1 MNWGSVYRTMQ
12 ILEATRVELEQHG
25 FDRVTVRAI
34 AKRAQVSP
42 GLVLHHYGTKTGV
55 VRASYDQLVSRVGQ
69 WVMRLGPARYA
80 KLFGRF
86 VRVLLSELRPI
97 ESALSAVL
105 ALPRTQ
111 GQGSIRETL
120 ELLTRRAT
128 NAGAVLV
135 RDASGRTC
143 VDAGALLLAELAVDR
158 VLRLWIELGDADC
171 AEAAGVRAAAL
182 LDEAVAHGV
191 DLRVLARLDES
202 LSVPTAQDRGR
213 TIAVPRVVA
222 PRLRARSTR
231 NACEFSG
238 PGTATGD
245 AVSGTAGLASVL
257 LMAGP
262 RPNQR

>member
-1 MNWGSVYRTMQ
+1 MNWGSAYRTVQ

-97 ESALSAVL
+97 ESASSAVL
-105 ALPRTQ
+105 ALPRTP
-111 GQGSIRETL
+111 GQASIRETL

-135 RDASGRTC
+135 RDA
-143 VDAGALLLAELAVDR
+143 
-158 VLRLWIELGDADC
+158 W
-171 AEAAGVRAAAL
+171 VRAAAL

-202 LSVPTAQDRGR
+202 LSVPTAQVRGR

-222 PRLRARSTR
+222 PRLRARSAR
-231 NACEFSG
+231 IACEFSG